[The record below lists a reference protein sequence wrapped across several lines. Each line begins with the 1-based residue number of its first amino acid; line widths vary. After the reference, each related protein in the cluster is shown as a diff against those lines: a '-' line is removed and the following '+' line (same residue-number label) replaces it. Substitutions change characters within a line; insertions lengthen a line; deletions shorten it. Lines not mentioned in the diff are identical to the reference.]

1 MAEQFFFYLFAAIS
15 VISALLAIT
24 RKNPI
29 ISAVWLVGCMISLAV
44 IYVLTHAFFLAA
56 VQVIV
61 YAGAIL
67 MLFIFVIMMLNLKTG
82 IIGQMRNLGLKIIG
96 LIITAVILRQF
107 YTAIKG
113 TLAMAGPASA
123 LPDNFGEASALGE
136 LLFSSYVYPLEL
148 MAVLLLVAIVGA
160 LVLAGKEGAQ

>member
-1 MAEQFFFYLFAAIS
+1 MAGQFFFYLFAAIS

-29 ISAVWLVGCMISLAV
+29 ISAVWLVACMMGLAV
-44 IYVLTHAFFLAA
+44 IYVLTQAYFLAA

-82 IIGQMRNLGLKIIG
+82 IIGQMRNLGIKFIG
-96 LIITAVILRQF
+96 LVLTAIILRQF

-113 TLAMAGPASA
+113 TVSLAVPASVVPA
-123 LPDNFGEASALGE
+123 NFGEAGAVGE
-136 LLFSSYVYPLEL
+136 LLFTSYVYPLEL

-160 LVLAGKEGAQ
+160 LVLAGKERP